1 MNKKLF
7 FLLPAAMLAL
17 TGCKL
22 GAIEEPKNSE
32 PTTSESS
39 SSSSSSESSSS
50 SSEDSSSSS
59 SEDSSSS
66 SSEDSSSSS
75 SSESSSE
82 SSSSSE
88 DTSSS
93 EGGGGGDTTNY
104 GTEEHPLSVTEA
116 LAICATECDDPDD
129 VSTQRIYCVGVAE
142 STPALNGTYGWKNFD
157 IHDENDSSKKL
168 TVWNPNKT
176 TAFPQTTKF
185 YQNDVVVVEGF
196 IKNYGGVL
204 EFTNTAAS
212 GQTRTDPTMVRIEEV
227 GRSTISVTDD
237 THAQVGQIAATE
249 LNGETVSFSVIVD
262 DGYSATVKVNGTT
275 ITPTDDVYSFVVEGD
290 MSVVVT
296 ATEEGALVEK
306 VAYTLDGNVKQGSGN
321 DASNYAKASIFT
333 ADEVGWSAV
342 ANTQIQPWRIG
353 GKGTADEDKVI
364 KSTTAVSSLSIIKVE
379 VEVGDMT
386 ISKFNS
392 LTLTVGTAE
401 GGSQTSTIAKTSVA
415 KNSKIVF
422 ELPEGADWSSK
433 YFTFTFNINCGNASS
448 NKYLQ
453 LVGISFIYL
462 G

>member
-39 SSSSSSESSSS
+39 SSSSSSESSSSSS

-116 LAICATECDDPDD
+116 LAICATECPSAGG
-129 VSTQRIYCVGVAE
+129 VTTQRIYCVGVAE
-142 STPALNGTYGWKNFD
+142 STPALNGTYGWRNFD

-176 TAFPQTTKF
+176 SSFPQTTKF

-196 IKNYGGVL
+196 IKNYDGVL
-204 EFTNTAAS
+204 EFTNTAAQ
-212 GQTRTDPTMVRIEEV
+212 GETRTDPTMVRIEEV

-249 LNGETVSFSVIVD
+249 LNGEEVTFTISVD
-262 DGYSATVKVNGTT
+262 DGYVATVKVNGTT
-275 ITPTDDVYSFVVEGD
+275 VTATEGVYSFVVEGD
-290 MSVVVT
+290 MSVVLTTTESGHVAPDPLVISKLGTGAPTTTVT
-296 ATEEGALVEK
+296 AKTTVVNGGITFAFM
-306 VAYTLDGNVKQGSGN
+306 DGKKQGDALLLYYSNGTSYLYNETDVGHDIDSVVVETNSGS
-321 DASNYAKASIFT
+321 AAACNYAVAFSATPIT
-333 ADEVGWSAV
+333 SRTVGSNGYVIGAGATHEYSCDV
-342 ANTQIQPWRIG
+342 ANARYFCIT
-353 GKGTADEDKVI
+353 
-364 KSTTAVSSLSIIKVE
+364 VS
-379 VEVGDMT
+379 
-386 ISKFNS
+386 
-392 LTLTVGTAE
+392 
-401 GGSQTSTIAKTSVA
+401 A
-415 KNSKIVF
+415 KNGQV
-422 ELPEGADWSSK
+422 LNL
-433 YFTFTFNINCGNASS
+433 TINF
-448 NKYLQ
+448 K
-453 LVGISFIYL
+453 
-462 G
+462 